1 MAIVSPSILSADFA
15 NLERDINK
23 IKNAGAQYVHVDVM
37 DGQFV
42 KNITIGA
49 PVVKSIRKCTDLV
62 LDVHLMITQPER
74 YIDDFINAGSDI
86 ITFHLESTDKA
97 DEIIEKIK
105 SAGIKAGITVKP
117 NTPVEDTYKYLDRV
131 DMVLLMSVE
140 PGFGGQKYI
149 ESTNEKI
156 IALKKEII
164 KTGRDIDIEI
174 DGGITEENVSEVV
187 KKGVNVIVAGSAI
200 FNSNDIIKTVSYM
213 KNLV

>member
-49 PVVKSIRKCTDLV
+49 PVVKSIRKCTNIV

-105 SAGIKAGITVKP
+105 SAGIKVGITIKP
-117 NTPVEDTYKYLDRV
+117 NTSVEDTYKYLDRV

-200 FNSNDIIKTVSYM
+200 FNSKDMVKTVSYM

>member
-49 PVVKSIRKCTDLV
+49 PVVKSIRKCTNLV

-105 SAGIKAGITVKP
+105 SAGIKVGITIKP
-117 NTPVEDTYKYLDRV
+117 NTSVEDTYKYLDRV

-156 IALKKEII
+156 IALRKEIL

-200 FNSNDIIKTVSYM
+200 FNSKDMVKTVSYM